1 MSGVTDL
8 ARHIKARDN
17 PSSYTPMFGRIIS
30 LPKLVIQLGNNILLD
45 DSDIKSVFDI
55 YETQERDNHT
65 EYKYLGKEVVCC
77 DRSNRIMKK
86 TFDFDFGN
94 GEFVMKDGNPVILSG
109 INALK
114 LWIQKCMRTQLYRY
128 SIYKDKQYGANIE
141 DLVIGKSYNFD
152 FAESE
157 LRREIETALLRN
169 EDIYSMSGFSA
180 EKVGAILKISFT
192 LNTAYGESAEVY
204 TI

>member
-1 MSGVTDL
+1 ML
-8 ARHIKARDN
+8 L
-17 PSSYTPMFGRIIS
+17 SYG
-30 LPKLVIQLGNNILLD
+30 
-45 DSDIKSVFDI
+45 
-55 YETQERDNHT
+55 
-65 EYKYLGKEVVCC
+65 YKNVCGP
-77 DRSNRIMKK
+77 NF
-86 TFDFDFGN
+86 T
-94 GEFVMKDGNPVILSG
+94 
-109 INALK
+109 
-114 LWIQKCMRTQLYRY
+114 
-128 SIYKDKQYGANIE
+128 IYKDKQYGANIE

-180 EKVGAILKISFT
+180 EKVGAILKIAFT

>member
-65 EYKYLGKEVVCC
+65 EYKY
-77 DRSNRIMKK
+77 RIMKK

-180 EKVGAILKISFT
+180 EKVGATLKISFT